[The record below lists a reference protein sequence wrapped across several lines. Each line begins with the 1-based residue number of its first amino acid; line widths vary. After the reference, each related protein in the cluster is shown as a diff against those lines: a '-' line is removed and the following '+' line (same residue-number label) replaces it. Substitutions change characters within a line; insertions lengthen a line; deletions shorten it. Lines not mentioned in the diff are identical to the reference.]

1 MRSSGRPRSTQ
12 TTENAIEEALKILRE
27 EGVGSLSMER
37 VAANIGVSKPSLYRR
52 WKDRGEL
59 IMDALQRVVEIGDC
73 PDTGNL
79 AEDLYLYGRQSLENE
94 SRATSGADSNSLMR
108 TVLSP
113 EIAPLY
119 FERIGQH
126 RRKNGLLI
134 VQRAVARGELPVD
147 VNASLLL
154 DMLSGTV
161 FFHAYMQRLALQD
174 SELRQI
180 VRTICAT
187 PPVLTDQD

>member
-1 MRSSGRPRSTQ
+1 M
-12 TTENAIEEALKILRE
+12 
-27 EGVGSLSMER
+27 GSLSMER